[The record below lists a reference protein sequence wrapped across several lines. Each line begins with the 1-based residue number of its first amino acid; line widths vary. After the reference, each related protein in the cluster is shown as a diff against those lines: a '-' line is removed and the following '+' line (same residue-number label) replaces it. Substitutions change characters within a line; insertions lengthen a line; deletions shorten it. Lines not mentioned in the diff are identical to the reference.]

1 MLDYLPSC
9 WVMELWL
16 TGSVPLRH
24 LLSQRVSKLSLSA
37 ANSSDLSSGRWPRF
51 ISELSKLS
59 SLTIYADNKRL
70 AKASYIWECLCQL
83 THLKQLSITC
93 AEAEDWLFT
102 EDDFN
107 LALPLIFDP
116 EAEDLIDSHPTEFRP
131 IAEKFLKLESLTLK
145 GDNDRLR
152 PEHLDKLPVSLTHL
166 GLPSNTQMQPSCFT
180 ALSKLPLIRSVAL
193 SFGLASHIDEQVKCP
208 PTITNLEM
216 RTNVP
221 LTVPANFWNGCTELL
236 RLVGLFTLESLLLL
250 PTTLEHLESQ
260 WSSRPLPNSFE
271 HLPRLKSLKI
281 ATGVMSDC
289 NFPSLGP
296 ASKIEAL
303 DVRRPTTQTDA
314 GQLLPMTT
322 SLTSLSS
329 NWTLISSVSA
339 QSMFEELMR
348 FSNLRSLNLAM
359 KCPILAQWFEILP
372 PSLTRFSIRPDGESF
387 PGDTNIAINTS
398 KLPRSLRILI
408 VENLTYV
415 LLQANSYA
423 YLPPYLEVLQVYLAP
438 PDQAKAGASKAQ
450 PTSSPQRLPRYL
462 RELRVTQASSDLS
475 FLEGLDILHTL
486 EVECVQKTNWTRE
499 MSEKLPR
506 SLSYLS
512 VTTATIQRN
521 SVEAL
526 PQSLRSL
533 LLYYQPVQDIDKISS
548 KDFGLLPRNLV
559 TLRCNHH
566 KATNSDLAMLPAT
579 LGLLDMTASPEMT
592 PEAWNFLPRSCQ
604 WEVGYIAQSNWKT
617 FQALRADIT
626 SRPIAEPDPRVRGK
640 KFIF

>member
-24 LLSQRVSKLSLSA
+24 LLSQRVSKLSLTA

-83 THLKQLSITC
+83 SDLKQLSITC

-116 EAEDLIDSHPTEFRP
+116 EAEDLIDSHPPEFRP

-166 GLPSNTQMQPSCFT
+166 DLSNNAQMQPSCFT

-250 PTTLEHLESQ
+250 PTTLKHLESP

-289 NFPSLGP
+289 NFPSFSP
-296 ASKIEAL
+296 TSKIEAL
-303 DVRRPTTQTDA
+303 DVSRPTTESGV
-314 GQLLPMTT
+314 GQLLPLAT

-329 NWTLISSVSA
+329 NWTLKRSASA
-339 QSMFEELMR
+339 QSMLEELMR
-348 FSNLRSLNLAM
+348 FSNLRSLNLIM
-359 KCPILAQWFEILP
+359 TCPILAQWFEILP
-372 PSLTRFSIRPDGESF
+372 PSLTRFRILAS
-387 PGDTNIAINTS
+387 GDSYSGDIPEIAINTS

-415 LLQANSYA
+415 RLQPNSYA
-423 YLPPYLEVLQVYLAP
+423 SLPPYLEVLEVHLAP
-438 PDQAKAGASKAQ
+438 PDQSKAGASKAQ

-462 RELRVTQASSDLS
+462 RELRVTHASSDLV

-533 LLYYQPVQDIDKISS
+533 FLYHQPAQDIDNISS

-559 TLRCNHH
+559 TLRCNYQSV
-566 KATNSDLAMLPAT
+566 TNSDLAMLPAT
-579 LGLLDMTASPEMT
+579 LGLLTMKASPEMT

-604 WEVGYIAQSNWKT
+604 WEAGYSAESRKTLQSLQT
-617 FQALRADIT
+617 DIK